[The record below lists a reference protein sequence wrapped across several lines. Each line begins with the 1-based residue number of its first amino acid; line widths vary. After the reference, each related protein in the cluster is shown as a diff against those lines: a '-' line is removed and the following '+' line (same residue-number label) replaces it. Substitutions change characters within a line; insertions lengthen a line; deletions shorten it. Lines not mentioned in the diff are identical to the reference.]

1 MALRPGA
8 REPSV
13 GSTCS
18 DLFIALWNATRS
30 VLQRPWWA
38 VGACSRSSSH
48 SVHVVVVVE
57 AHEQDDAEK
66 FASCL
71 LIMCTRAR
79 HVLATRSRV
88 SICVESVWVETRGR
102 VPTQE
107 RTGVRATCVLVVSLA
122 CLRRPPALIARRGVR
137 EMMAPRKHEGVLPL
151 QRARRT
157 WSCCGAWSCERMRNS
172 GGGPS
177 TCVAFMPLD
186 SLYLEPALRQYV
198 ATERL
203 ATPACDLDV
212 ERLHKVR
219 SSVADHISK

>member
-71 LIMCTRAR
+71 LIMCTRAPPMFWQPD
-79 HVLATRSRV
+79 HECPSV
-88 SICVESVWVETRGR
+88 SSLSGLK
-102 VPTQE
+102 
-107 RTGVRATCVLVVSLA
+107 LVDVF
-122 CLRRPPALIARRGVR
+122 LRRNEQV
-137 EMMAPRKHEGVLPL
+137 
-151 QRARRT
+151 
-157 WSCCGAWSCERMRNS
+157 
-172 GGGPS
+172 
-177 TCVAFMPLD
+177 
-186 SLYLEPALRQYV
+186 YV
-198 ATERL
+198 HR
-203 ATPACDLDV
+203 V
-212 ERLHKVR
+212 FWW
-219 SSVADHISK
+219 

>member
-1 MALRPGA
+1 MAMRPGA
-8 REPSV
+8 REPSI

-151 QRARRT
+151 QRVRGERGRVAGRGVVSGCATGAAVPQLALHSCLWTHCIRT
-157 WSCCGAWSCERMRNS
+157 SFKAVCCNGTLSNPR
-172 GGGPS
+172 
-177 TCVAFMPLD
+177 
-186 SLYLEPALRQYV
+186 
-198 ATERL
+198 
-203 ATPACDLDV
+203 
-212 ERLHKVR
+212 VR
-219 SSVADHISK
+219 SRC

>member
-1 MALRPGA
+1 MAMRPGA
-8 REPSV
+8 REPSI

-18 DLFIALWNATRS
+18 DLFIALWNARRS
-30 VLQRPWWA
+30 VLQQPWWP

-107 RTGVRATCVLVVSLA
+107 RNRCTCNVCFGGKSCV
-122 CLRRPPALIARRGVR
+122 PPATASIDCA
-137 EMMAPRKHEGVLPL
+137 EGC
-151 QRARRT
+151 A
-157 WSCCGAWSCERMRNS
+157 
-172 GGGPS
+172 
-177 TCVAFMPLD
+177 
-186 SLYLEPALRQYV
+186 
-198 ATERL
+198 
-203 ATPACDLDV
+203 
-212 ERLHKVR
+212 
-219 SSVADHISK
+219 